1 VKNIIAM
8 KLKAGRRAARGSEEW
23 GKREVPR
30 RRMRGRRR
38 HQGSEG
44 QHVARH
50 ECVEVGNS

>member
-1 VKNIIAM
+1 M